1 MSNFKVTGKNN
12 NASILITVTE
22 SDTQFYVVEICP
34 PETKLANR
42 TRIWFLKSME
52 SKKRLRSKNR
62 PW

>member
-42 TRIWFLKSME
+42 TRI
-52 SKKRLRSKNR
+52 
-62 PW
+62 